1 MDRGSP
7 STASP
12 AGPPRTAGRPRS
24 EALRRAVLDAAY
36 AILVETGLGSFSIE
50 AVASRAGVA
59 RTTIYRWWPTKGL
72 LAIEGFLEAFRP
84 QLAFARTGSA
94 AVDFHTFLR
103 SLALAFNG
111 PAGRVAASVVA
122 QAQSD
127 IEVRRVFLEEFSE
140 PLRRESSALLRAGV
154 EQGQFRKDLDV
165 PRVLDAAIGAVYLRL
180 LFGQSLEPAWVVSFA
195 DTVLEG
201 CRSRDDW
208 PNARPDH

>member
-1 MDRGSP
+1 MDRELP
-7 STASP
+7 STSSSAC
-12 AGPPRTAGRPRS
+12 PPRTAGRPRS
-24 EALRRAVLDAAY
+24 EASRRAVLDAAY

-59 RTTIYRWWPTKGL
+59 RTTVYRWWPTKGL

-94 AVDFHTFLR
+94 EVDFRAFLR
-103 SLALAFNG
+103 SLALALSG

-127 IEVRRVFLEEFSE
+127 AEVQRVFLEQFSE
-140 PLRRESSALLRAGV
+140 PLRQESSALLRAGV
-154 EQGQFRKDLDV
+154 EHGQFRADLDV
-165 PRVLDAAIGAVYLRL
+165 PRVLDAAIGAMYLRL
-180 LFGQSLEPAWVVSFA
+180 LFGQSLEPAWVAGLA

-201 CRSRDDW
+201 CRPRHDRI
-208 PNARPDH
+208 NARPDR